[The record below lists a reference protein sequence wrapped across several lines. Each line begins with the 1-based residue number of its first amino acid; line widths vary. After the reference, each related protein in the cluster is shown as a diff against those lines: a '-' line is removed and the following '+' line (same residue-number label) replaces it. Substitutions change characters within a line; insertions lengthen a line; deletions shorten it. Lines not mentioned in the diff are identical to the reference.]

1 MEAEEALAF
10 GPLVD
15 PKWLTQHLDEPD
27 LVVVDVRWY
36 LDGRS
41 GRTAYDE
48 GHISGAVFCD
58 LDSDLSATPSAD
70 TGRHPLPEPAD
81 FAAAMGAV
89 GIGDSTRVVAYDDTG
104 GITAGRLWWM
114 LDVLGRDVAV
124 LDGGIDAWRQ
134 PLSRDEVDPDPA
146 LFTAGQWPSDR
157 IMTKSEVFDALGSG
171 LVILDARA
179 EQRYAHGGEID
190 PRPGHVPGAR
200 SAPATDNLV
209 DGRVASELALAEK
222 YTSFG
227 AADEPTVAY
236 CGSGVSACIDLL
248 AMRRAG
254 LPDGRLFVGSWSA
267 WGSDDSLP
275 IEEGPDQGRPAV

>member
-1 MEAEEALAF
+1 MEAEVVPEF

-15 PKWLTQHLDEPD
+15 PQWLTQHLDEPD
-27 LVVVDVRWY
+27 LVVADVRWY

-41 GRTAYDE
+41 GRAAYAE
-48 GHISGAVFCD
+48 GHIPGAVFCD

-70 TGRHPLPEPAD
+70 GGRHPLPEPAD
-81 FAAAMGAV
+81 FAAAMSAV

-114 LDVLGRDVAV
+114 LDVLGREVAV
-124 LDGGIDAWRQ
+124 LDGGIAAWEES
-134 PLSRDEVDPDPA
+134 LSSDEVVPDPA
-146 LFTAGQWPSDR
+146 VFTASQWPSDR
-157 IMTKSEVFDALGSG
+157 IMTKAEVLDALGSG

-200 SAPATDNLV
+200 SAPATDNVV
-209 DGRVASELALAEK
+209 DGRLASEVALAEK
-222 YTSFG
+222 YTSLG
-227 AADEPTVAY
+227 AADKPTVAY

-254 LPDGRLFVGSWSA
+254 LRDGRLFVGSWSA
-267 WGSDDSLP
+267 WGGDESLP
-275 IEEGPDQGRPAV
+275 IEAGPDLG